1 MRGQTRQTDRQRAI
15 PVVDG
20 GVGDDGHVGGEL
32 APEPE
37 DGQKNKHLSC
47 CRSKSKS
54 SPDENTDVNNVGVSF
69 FFASQH
75 LQPESDQFSAIKS
88 GKSRRVP

>member
-1 MRGQTRQTDRQRAI
+1 MRGQTDRQRAI

-54 SPDENTDVNNVGVSF
+54 SPDENTDVNNVGVTCNQNLIDLVRLNLE
-69 FFASQH
+69 SQEEFH
-75 LQPESDQFSAIKS
+75 D
-88 GKSRRVP
+88 